1 MLEAVLK
8 SFVSAGVMALLLFWP
23 AGTLAW
29 PQGWLFLLLFNAC
42 SVATGIW
49 LWTTDPDLLRERTKS
64 PWSGGAEAARPADHG
79 CHPRRIGALAGVQRL
94 RRAPFRLVSCPGRVQ
109 ALGAVLIIGAFL
121 GWATVLRVNH
131 FAATQIRLQRDR
143 GQVVISA
150 GPYAVVRHPMY
161 GYALLLLVGTPLLLG
176 SLWGLL
182 GVTVAVPL
190 LGARA
195 LAEEALLADGL
206 PGYRDYAEKVRYR
219 FVPGIW

>member
-29 PQGWLFLLLFNAC
+29 PQGWLFLVLFNAC

-64 PWSGGAEAARPADHG
+64 PWSGEQRPRDRLIMAAILVVLALLLVFSACDA
-79 CHPRRIGALAGVQRL
+79 RRFGWSH
-94 RRAPFRLVSCPGRVQ
+94 APVGVQ